1 MDNKNYTQEI
11 IEQLS
16 HLRDLLIVIERG
28 GDKTPDILYTLAIE
42 KSQQITSLVNEWRDE
57 VQPEAV
63 TVPEEYAVWID
74 GKTQEDIELDTH
86 DDNDDDSGVE
96 AAAENEAIE
105 IPESFA
111 LEFSVEEMELVE
123 ECKSKDSS
131 MGDEE
136 AADEEKSAFT
146 FALEEEPAVSV
157 DNAPKVQQEQGNITF
172 ESETVAE
179 EAPENIEVPENV
191 SLMTDDI
198 GVMEETDEIYTD
210 EVEETDAV
218 VVDDEFIGVVDDDF
232 VEDADEDIVAAD
244 DELEDD
250 LYNKG
255 EPSDSG
261 VITIGEKMSMHR
273 AKELRK
279 ALSLNDRFRFRRE
292 LFGNKDVEMNN
303 TLNLID
309 AMNDYAEAREYLLQ
323 DLGWSYEEPVV
334 QEFMELVE
342 RHFKQ

>member
-1 MDNKNYTQEI
+1 
-11 IEQLS
+11 
-16 HLRDLLIVIERG
+16 
-28 GDKTPDILYTLAIE
+28 
-42 KSQQITSLVNEWRDE
+42 
-57 VQPEAV
+57 
-63 TVPEEYAVWID
+63 
-74 GKTQEDIELDTH
+74 
-86 DDNDDDSGVE
+86 
-96 AAAENEAIE
+96 
-105 IPESFA
+105 
-111 LEFSVEEMELVE
+111 
-123 ECKSKDSS
+123 

-146 FALEEEPAVSV
+146 FALDEEPAVSV
-157 DNAPKVQQEQGNITF
+157 DNTPKVQQEQVNITF

-191 SLMTDDI
+191 SLMDDDI

-232 VEDADEDIVAAD
+232 VEDADEDIVVAD